1 VTGTN
6 HKEDRL
12 SRILRLGAMLRQN
25 SGALKADVI
34 CNRLKISRRTFYRD
48 IRLLRNAGARVTYR
62 PGTGAYEAELFS
74 SIIGES
80 LSTREAAAVKAALEG
95 ARPRRASEFESALD
109 SARGKLAEIITEQFR
124 EHARGIERLAKA
136 FVIEQSDRS

>member
-1 VTGTN
+1 MAGLT

-25 SGALKADVI
+25 TGALRADVI
-34 CNRLKISRRTFYRD
+34 CSRLKISRRTFYRD

-62 PGTGAYEAELFS
+62 PDTGAYEAELFS

-80 LSTREAAAVKAALEG
+80 LSTREAAAVKAAMDG
-95 ARPRRASEFESALD
+95 ARPRRASDFEAALD
-109 SARGKLAEIITEQFR
+109 SARGKIAEIIGEQFKD
-124 EHARGIERLAKA
+124 HANLIERLART
-136 FVIEQSDRS
+136 FVGDQSDRS